1 MFPQIFRVRQIFEG
15 PRLADVPAAVHAELR
30 RLQLGRTL
38 RPGQSVAVTAGSRGI
53 TNIVAILHAAV
64 EHLRDLGAQPFVV
77 PAMGSHGGGTAEG
90 QRRVLESYGITEAA
104 LGCPIR
110 SSTETVVVGRT
121 VEGVP
126 LHFDRLAMEADHVLV
141 CNRVKLHTDFAATI
155 ESGLMKMLLIGLGKP
170 AGAKVYHNAAQ
181 DYSFDQI
188 VRSAGG
194 EILKRCHILAGLAV
208 LENAYDQTALI
219 EAVAPA
225 DFERREVELLRLARQ
240 WMPRLPFRRV
250 DVLLIDEI
258 GKNFSGVGIDSNVV
272 GRKFD
277 EHKAVADEYPKVK
290 RIALRGLSPQSHG
303 NAIGIGL
310 AEFCRSQLLRDTNF
324 AATRLN
330 VLTSGRVAAAM
341 CPLDYETDREVL
353 ELALG
358 TVGLVEP
365 QDARLLWIPNTMQL
379 GEVECSA
386 AYLEEARG
394 RSDLTILSPPRPL
407 PLDAAGNLPERM
419 ESLGPPAKGSS

>member
-1 MFPQIFRVRQIFEG
+1 MPMFPQIFRVRQIFEG

-30 RLQLGRTL
+30 RLQLERTL

-53 TNIVAILHAAV
+53 TDIVAILRAAV

-386 AYLEEARG
+386 AYLEEARS
-394 RSDLTILSPPRPL
+394 RSDLTILTPPRPL
-407 PLDAAGNLPERM
+407 PLDAAGNLPERK
-419 ESLGPPAKGSS
+419 ESLGSGAS

>member
-194 EILKRCHILAGLAV
+194 EILK
-208 LENAYDQTALI
+208 
-219 EAVAPA
+219 
-225 DFERREVELLRLARQ
+225 
-240 WMPRLPFRRV
+240 
-250 DVLLIDEI
+250 
-258 GKNFSGVGIDSNVV
+258 
-272 GRKFD
+272 
-277 EHKAVADEYPKVK
+277 
-290 RIALRGLSPQSHG
+290 
-303 NAIGIGL
+303 
-310 AEFCRSQLLRDTNF
+310 
-324 AATRLN
+324 AATSLPAWRCWK
-330 VLTSGRVAAAM
+330 TPTTR
-341 CPLDYETDREVL
+341 
-353 ELALG
+353 
-358 TVGLVEP
+358 
-365 QDARLLWIPNTMQL
+365 
-379 GEVECSA
+379 
-386 AYLEEARG
+386 
-394 RSDLTILSPPRPL
+394 RP
-407 PLDAAGNLPERM
+407 
-419 ESLGPPAKGSS
+419 